1 MDTRANMQEAGDEV
15 VTLCTLPND
24 ILGKIIRLTSFRDR
38 CSLELLDKQHHALL
52 SNPLPSEGLWG
63 SCNLMDDLRLV
74 DNFDSKED
82 IMR

>member
-1 MDTRANMQEAGDEV
+1 MTSDASRQEAGDEG
-15 VTLCTLPND
+15 VTLYTLPNK
-24 ILGKIIRLTSFRDR
+24 ILWKIIRETTFRDK
-38 CSLELLDKQHHALL
+38 CSLELLNKRFHSLL
-52 SNPLPSEGLWG
+52 SYSLPKEGLWG